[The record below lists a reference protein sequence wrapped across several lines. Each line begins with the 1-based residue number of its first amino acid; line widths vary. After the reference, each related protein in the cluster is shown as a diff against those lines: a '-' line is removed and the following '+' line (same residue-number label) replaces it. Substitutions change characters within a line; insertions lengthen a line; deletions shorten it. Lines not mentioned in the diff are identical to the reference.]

1 MCGCRT
7 TKSGIGRS
15 TELRNRTAGITS
27 TGYGIAYIRSALSP
41 RDAKATANILKRAV
55 PRLEASDAPQ
65 VTVAVIPGD
74 AKRDKF
80 VRFSLSTKDH
90 ETIELHCCESLS
102 GKYGVP
108 RDMMPEPSDQTIKLR
123 FSSGLE
129 KEVSA
134 EDIVKAREDF
144 RVAVVVRPDDTPF
157 EVIAVMT
164 TGGAT
169 WTIRGVFG
177 RRSARR
183 TISLRTRSITR
194 LRPAC

>member
-1 MCGCRT
+1 MRLPDDEEQN
-7 TKSGIGRS
+7 RAL

-27 TGYGIAYIRSALSP
+27 TGYGIAYMRLALSP
-41 RDAKATANILKRAV
+41 RDAKATANLLKRAV
-55 PRLEASDAPQ
+55 PRLEASDAPK

-90 ETIELHCCESLS
+90 GTIEPHCCESLS
-102 GKYGVP
+102 GKYGPP
-108 RDMMPEPSDQTIKLR
+108 RDMMPEPPDQIIKLH

-134 EDIVKAREDF
+134 EDVVKAGEDF

-164 TGGAT
+164 TGGAQ
-169 WTIRGVFG
+169 IGQSGAYSGDGQRGE
-177 RRSARR
+177 
-183 TISLRTRSITR
+183 RSIQER
-194 LRPAC
+194 DQL